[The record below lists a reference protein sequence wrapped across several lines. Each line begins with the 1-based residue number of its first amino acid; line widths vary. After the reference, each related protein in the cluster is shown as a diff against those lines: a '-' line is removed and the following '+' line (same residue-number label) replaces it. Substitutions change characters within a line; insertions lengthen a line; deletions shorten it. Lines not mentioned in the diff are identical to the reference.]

1 MKSIKCL
8 KLNLDI
14 FFTTINGGAVC
25 IELIPIPIIA
35 LIADLLKTTGLV
47 GLAVC
52 KTPHEALKMCIQRF
66 LMFLDRYL
74 KNAAYRKYIEQIT
87 NEKLS
92 MVKAEP
98 DVKKLGEQLQGGQVE
113 EVIDS
118 SS

>member
-1 MKSIKCL
+1 MA
-8 KLNLDI
+8 
-14 FFTTINGGAVC
+14 G
-25 IELIPIPIIA
+25 
-35 LIADLLKTTGLV
+35 LLKTTDLV

-52 KTPHEALKMCIQRF
+52 KTPHETLKI
-66 LMFLDRYL
+66 LYTKILDVL
-74 KNAAYRKYIEQIT
+74 GQIPKKCKQIT

-113 EVIDS
+113 EVIGS